1 MFSNLLKVSSKTNKI
16 MNCGETKKK
25 KYQELMLLLHIYESA
40 CGRTVN
46 LKSLRTPQHGKLTKL
61 LRCTIEAIPDTP
73 YVRERFVNM

>member
-1 MFSNLLKVSSKTNKI
+1 MFSNLLKVSSKNNKI

-25 KYQELMLLLHIYESA
+25 YQALMLLLHIYESA
-40 CGRTVN
+40 CGRTAN

-61 LRCTIEAIPDTP
+61 LRCTFEAIPDTP